1 MHFCLLLSPSP
12 LLPFTLSSQCVCH
25 SFCPLSFFVTCIAFN
40 ELQRK
45 LLQVLQGSASSARST
60 RKFIDCLL
68 GDDNNVNDDDSNDD
82 GVENATGNASA
93 TGNNLGMSTA
103 IESRLYIKCIFF
115 CIQLQLKMFLNK
127 LGMCT
132 YTYMSILVT
141 LVTYLKHFQCRILKG
156 NHSKCIR
163 LFSLTFTSLSHDM
176 SGTRTLFNAV
186 REMCSTYKGK
196 CRNIKL
202 NTLFKC

>member
-1 MHFCLLLSPSP
+1 MWQVASGKQSDHWQFHWPLTCTSACYCLPLPFSSSLSLLSV
-12 LLPFTLSSQCVCH
+12 FATV
-25 SFCPLSFFVTCIAFN
+25 FVLSFFVTGIAFN

-103 IESRLYIKCIFF
+103 IESRLYIKCIF
-115 CIQLQLKMFLNK
+115 L
-127 LGMCT
+127 
-132 YTYMSILVT
+132 YT
-141 LVTYLKHFQCRILKG
+141 
-156 NHSKCIR
+156 
-163 LFSLTFTSLSHDM
+163 TSAED
-176 SGTRTLFNAV
+176 V
-186 REMCSTYKGK
+186 PY
-196 CRNIKL
+196 
-202 NTLFKC
+202 